1 MMRIVMREIPPPPP
15 PRASGMTG
23 RLVRAA
29 RLCAVLAAP
38 LLALVAAPA
47 AAQVTVSITSTPAN
61 GTHYVAGEA
70 IVVRLGGLSGGV
82 ANVHGGAFN
91 DGRMSL
97 NIGGVTRQAG
107 TVLTISNHTQ
117 TFVDFTYTVTADD
130 FDTDGVSIPANS
142 ISGPTWTDI
151 GSNAINRNHAALPA
165 QPAHKVIGSAASIS
179 STSPA
184 ILHENNLN
192 AATVTVALTGVTF
205 GSGVTASSFEL
216 VTTMTGVTVNSVSSV
231 SSGDTS
237 ATLTLAS
244 TADISAAANLAV
256 RVLAAAH
263 TGGTALT
270 TGTVPVAWLPE
281 LDFGPGSSASPVYD
295 MAVEEGYAGF
305 YRIEPNIDPGAGCT
319 GGVTVGI
326 ASDNPAVTVS
336 PAQFSFTS
344 TNWSSTSVLV
354 TATAVE
360 DDNVV
365 DETVTISHTV
375 TTGCAGTYPTT
386 LAIFSVR
393 MAVDDDDTGIFSIDS
408 PRVVEGDSGP
418 TPMTFTVTLAPPA
431 SVQATVDYAYA
442 MSGSATAGV
451 DHAAIP
457 SGTLT
462 FAPGET
468 SKTISATVNGDTDM
482 EPDEGIGLQLS
493 NPAPSGFALAQLS
506 GRLANGLIVD
516 DDRPTLTI
524 DSPRVAEGDSGTTQL
539 VFTVRLSPAST
550 GQVTVDWSTPG
561 GTATSGTDYTG
572 GSGTLTFAAGETS
585 KTIAVAVRGDS
596 TVEPDE
602 TVELSIFDPVP
613 SGTPIRNA
621 DGAIVAFATGVGT
634 IADDDGTVEEEEEQ
648 GGGGGPLAP
657 LSDPGLRRAV
667 EQALGKA
674 PGSVTEADL
683 RGLTS
688 LSVDGFGVA
697 SLAGLEAASN
707 LEWLTLSG
715 NAPAAGGEPL
725 DLSPLAGLP
734 SLTYLDLSDNALVD
748 VSGLS
753 RLTGLRTLLL
763 GGNAIRDLSSLS
775 GLTGLEALTL
785 SGNSFDDISAL
796 STLTALEQLW
806 LDGNDLS
813 DISALSALGALIYLH
828 LGDNRIAD
836 ISPLAGLSAL
846 RRLWLPNNMVADVSA
861 LAGLRALTR
870 LDLSRNRIADASPLR
885 GLPRLSWLRLGWNR
899 LADVSR
905 LAGHPRLADGG
916 ALGLRGNP
924 LGAAALD
931 THIPALREAGAAV
944 VFGWA
949 VPLFPSAAD
958 ASGRSGVVRVL
969 NRTDRDGAVLVE
981 AVDEAGQMS
990 GPATLSL
997 AAGAAAQFDSA
1008 DLENGNAEMGLAEGI
1023 GPPTRGSWRLLLW
1036 SALDIEVLAYMR
1048 TPDGFLTAAHAEL
1061 PRTGDSLSA
1070 FLFNPASNRVQ
1081 RSSLR
1086 VFNPGAESA
1095 RMSVWG
1101 VDDAG
1106 RGRFASG
1113 FMAPPNAPLVLRAGQ
1128 LERSRGAAG
1137 SGLSNGAGK
1146 WRLRVHAPW
1155 PLSASTFLESSS
1167 GHLSNLSS
1175 PPLRAAAG
1183 EMLRLPLFPSAT
1195 NSAGREGFARVANMT
1210 ATDGMVDIEAV
1221 DDAGVRAGPVR
1232 LQLAARATM
1241 HFNSDDLENGNAKKG
1256 LAAGVGAP
1264 TKGAWRLELQS
1275 SDLPLAAATYARHA
1289 DGFVTSLHET
1299 APVADGA
1306 ARVAAFHPASSDE
1319 QRSLLRLANNGD
1331 EPAMATIT
1339 GVDDA
1344 GAASKPLTVTVPAG
1358 EALTLTAAQLEDGG
1372 EGLEGAL
1379 GDGHGKWRLT
1389 VAFDNPLTVMSL
1401 LESPAGHLSNL
1412 SATARP

>member
-1 MMRIVMREIPPPPP
+1 
-15 PRASGMTG
+15 MTG
-23 RLVRAA
+23 RSRRARAA
-29 RLCAVLAAP
+29 CLCAVLVAP
-38 LLALVAAPA
+38 LLALIAVPA
-47 AAQVTVSITSTPAN
+47 AAQTASITA
-61 GTHYVAGEA
+61 
-70 IVVRLGGLSGGV
+70 
-82 ANVHGGAFN
+82 
-91 DGRMSL
+91 
-97 NIGGVTRQAG
+97 
-107 TVLTISNHTQ
+107 
-117 TFVDFTYTVTADD
+117 
-130 FDTDGVSIPANS
+130 
-142 ISGPTWTDI
+142 
-151 GSNAINRNHAALPA
+151 
-165 QPAHKVIGSAASIS
+165 
-179 STSPA
+179 TSPA
-184 ILHENNLN
+184 ILHDENLN
-192 AATVTVALTGVTF
+192 NATVTVALTGVTF
-205 GSGVTASSFEL
+205 ESGVTTASFEL
-216 VTTMTGVTVNSVSSV
+216 VTTITGVSIGSVSSV

-237 ATLTLAS
+237 ATLTLSS
-244 TADISAAANLAV
+244 TADLSARDDLAV

-263 TGGTALT
+263 SGGTGLT
-270 TGTVPVAWLPE
+270 TGTVPVAPVA
-281 LDFGPGSSASPVYD
+281 DMSFGPGASATVID

-305 YRIEPNIDPGAGCT
+305 YRMEPSTDPGASCT
-319 GGVTVGI
+319 GGVTIAV

-344 TNWSSTSVLV
+344 TTWTTPVEV

-360 DDNVV
+360 DGNLV

-375 TTGCAGTYPTT
+375 TTGCTGTYPTT
-386 LAIFSVR
+386 LAISSVR
-393 MAVDDDDTGIFSIDS
+393 VTVDDNDTGIFSIDS

-418 TPMTFTVTLAPPA
+418 TPMTFTVTLSPAA
-431 SVQATVDYAYA
+431 SVQATVDYVYA
-442 MSGSATAGV
+442 LSGSATSGV

-468 SKTISATVNGDTDM
+468 SKTISVTVNGDTDM
-482 EPDEGIGLQLS
+482 EPDEGIGVQLS
-493 NPAPSGFALAQLS
+493 NPGPSGFALATGR
-506 GRLANGLIVD
+506 GRLATGVIVD

-524 DSPRVAEGDSGTTQL
+524 DSPRVAEGNSGTTEL
-539 VFTVRLSPAST
+539 VFTVTLSPAST
-550 GQVTVDWSTPG
+550 GQVTVDWADVGDST
-561 GTATSGTDYTG
+561 AESGSDYTALAG
-572 GSGTLTFAAGETS
+572 GTLTFAAGDTS
-585 KTIAVAVRGDS
+585 KTIAVEVLGDGA
-596 TVEPDE
+596 VEPDE
-602 TVELSIFDPVP
+602 TVRMGIFNPVP
-613 SGTPIRNA
+613 SGTPFRGA
-621 DGAIVAFATGVGT
+621 DGTLFLTNVVGVGT
-634 IADDDGTVEEEEEQ
+634 IVDDDETVDVAPD
-648 GGGGGPLAP
+648 GAPLA
-657 LSDPGLRRAV
+657 DPGLRRAV

-674 PGSVTEADL
+674 PGSVTEEDL
-683 RGLTS
+683 RGLMS
-688 LSVDGFGVA
+688 LNADSFGVT

-715 NAPAAGGEPL
+715 NA
-725 DLSPLAGLP
+725 
-734 SLTYLDLSDNALVD
+734 
-748 VSGLS
+748 
-753 RLTGLRTLLL
+753 
-763 GGNAIRDLSSLS
+763 IRDLSPLS

-785 SGNSFDDISAL
+785 SGNGLADITAL
-796 STLTALEQLW
+796 SALTALEQLW

-885 GLPRLSWLRLGWNR
+885 GLPRLAWLRLGWNR
-899 LADVSR
+899 LADVSA
-905 LAGHPRLADGG
+905 LAAHSGLADGG

-958 ASGRSGVVRVL
+958 AAGRSGVVRVL
-969 NRTDRDGAVLVE
+969 NRSDMDGMVLVE
-981 AVDEAGQMS
+981 AVDEAGQTA
-990 GPATLSL
+990 GPVALSL
-997 AAGAAAQFDSA
+997 AAGAAASFDSA
-1008 DLENGNAEMGLAEGI
+1008 DLENGNAEIGLAEGV
-1023 GPPTRGSWRLLLW
+1023 GSPTRGSWRLLLW
-1036 SALDIEVLAYMR
+1036 SVLDIEVLAYVR

-1070 FLFNPASNRVQ
+1070 FLFNPASNRMQ

-1086 VFNPGAESA
+1086 VFNPGAEA
-1095 RMSVWG
+1095 VRMSVWG

-1113 FMAPPNAPLVLRAGQ
+1113 FMAPPNVPLALSAGR

-1155 PLSASTFLESSS
+1155 PLSASTFLESPS
-1167 GHLSNLSS
+1167 GHVSNLSP

-1195 NSAGREGFARVANMT
+1195 NPAGREGFARVANMT
-1210 ATDGMVDIEAV
+1210 AAEGMVDIEAV

-1232 LQLAARATM
+1232 LPLAARATM

-1256 LAAGVGAP
+1256 LASGVGAP
-1264 TKGAWRLELQS
+1264 TKGAWRLELRS
-1275 SDLPLAAATYARHA
+1275 GTIAFAAAAYARHA

-1299 APVADGA
+1299 APAADST
-1306 ARVAAFHPASSDE
+1306 ARVAVFHPASSE
-1319 QRSLLRLANNGD
+1319 GQRSLLRLGNNGD
-1331 EPAMATIT
+1331 EPATATIT

-1344 GAASKPLTVTVPAG
+1344 GAASEPATAMVPAG
-1358 EALTLTAAQLEDGG
+1358 ETLTLTAAQLEDGG

-1379 GDGHGKWRLT
+1379 GDGDGKWRLT
-1389 VAFDNPLTVMSL
+1389 VEFDNPLTVMSL

-1412 SATARP
+1412 SGTARP

>member
-1 MMRIVMREIPPPPP
+1 
-15 PRASGMTG
+15 MTG
-23 RLVRAA
+23 RSRLARTA
-29 RLCAVLAAP
+29 RLGPVLAAP
-38 LLALVAAPA
+38 LLVLLAAPVAAQTA
-47 AAQVTVSITSTPAN
+47 SITSTPPN
-61 GTHYVAGEA
+61 GTHYVAGDA
-70 IVVRLGGLSGGV
+70 ITTRITFSPGLASG
-82 ANVHGGAFN
+82 AVHTAQMKL
-91 DGRMSL
+91 D
-97 NIGGVTRQAG
+97 IGGVERRAG
-107 TVLTISNHTQ
+107 STSTLSNGMTAVN
-117 TFVDFTYTVTADD
+117 FSYTVTADD
-130 FDTDGVSIPANS
+130 FDTDGISIPANA
-142 ISGPTWTDI
+142 IDTM
-151 GSNAINRNHAALPA
+151 GSAWRAVVQGSLTNVNINNAALPA
-165 QPAHKVIGSAASIS
+165 QAGQQVIGSAASIS

-375 TTGCAGTYPTT
+375 TTGCTGTYPTT

-539 VFTVRLSPAST
+539 VFTVTLSPAST
-550 GQVTVDWSTPG
+550 GQVTVEVSGASG
-561 GTATSGTDYTG
+561 GTATQGSDYTAIG
-572 GSGTLTFAAGETS
+572 LVQLTFAAGETS
-585 KTIAVAVRGDS
+585 KTVAVEVAGDS
-596 TVEPDE
+596 AIEPDE
-602 TVELSIFDPVP
+602 TVLVTLANANP
-613 SGTPIRNA
+613 SGTPVRNA
-621 DGAIVAFATGVGT
+621 DGNVVLLAIGTGT
-634 IADDDGTVEEEEEQ
+634 IANDDGTVEEEEEQ

-657 LSDPGLRRAV
+657 LPDPGLRRAV

-688 LSVDGFGVA
+688 LSVDGFGVT

-715 NAPAAGGEPL
+715 NAPEAGGDPL

-748 VSGLS
+748 VSDLS
-753 RLTGLRTLLL
+753 RLTSLRTLLL
-763 GGNAIRDLSSLS
+763 GGNAVRDLSPLS

-785 SGNSFDDISAL
+785 SGNGLADVSAL

-806 LDGNDLS
+806 LDGNDLA

-846 RRLWLPNNMVADVSA
+846 RRLWLPGNMVADVSA
-861 LAGLRALTR
+861 LAALRALTR

-899 LADVSR
+899 LAGVSR
-905 LAGHPRLADGG
+905 LAAHPRLADGG

-924 LGAAALD
+924 LGAAALE

-944 VFGWA
+944 VFGWT

-958 ASGRSGVVRVL
+958 ASGRTGVVRVL
-969 NRTDRDGAVLVE
+969 NRSDMDGMVLVE
-981 AVDEAGQMS
+981 AVDEAGRMS
-990 GPATLSL
+990 GPATLTL

-1023 GPPTRGSWRLLLW
+1023 GPPTQGNWRLLLW
-1036 SALDIEVLAYMR
+1036 SVLDIEVLAYVR
-1048 TPDGFLTAAHAEL
+1048 TPDGFLTPAHAEL

-1070 FLFNPASNRVQ
+1070 FLFNPASNRMQ

-1086 VFNPGAESA
+1086 VFNPGAEAA

-1128 LERSRGAAG
+1128 LERSRGSTGASLG
-1137 SGLSNGAGK
+1137 NGAGK
-1146 WRLRVHAPW
+1146 WRLRVAATW
-1155 PLSASTFLESSS
+1155 PLSASTFLETPS
-1167 GHLSNLSS
+1167 GHLSNLSP

-1183 EMLRLPLFPSAT
+1183 EMLRLPLFPSAS
-1195 NSAGREGFARVANMT
+1195 NPAGREGFARVANMT
-1210 ATDGMVDIEAV
+1210 AADGMVDIEAV

-1241 HFNSDDLENGNAKKG
+1241 HFNSDDLENGNAAKG
-1256 LAAGVGAP
+1256 LASGVGAP

-1275 SDLPLAAATYARHA
+1275 STLAFAAATYARHT

-1299 APVADGA
+1299 APAADGA
-1306 ARVAAFHPASSDE
+1306 ARVASFHPASSDE

-1339 GVDDA
+1339 GVDDT
-1344 GAASKPLTVTVPAG
+1344 GAESEPATVMVPAG

-1372 EGLEGAL
+1372 EGLESAL
-1379 GDGHGKWRLT
+1379 GDGDGKWRLT

-1401 LESPAGHLSNL
+1401 LESPDGHLSNL